1 MISRTELKYLIRPEQ
16 AMYFD
21 NWLLCKSRAIKIY
34 PDRIINSI
42 YYDDFSYSS
51 ITDNLSGI
59 SNRTKIRI
67 RWYGSENN
75 SFVQIELKKKKNR
88 FSYKETIKTNKKI
101 SDISIK
107 DFLSL
112 DNLIKMGCP
121 KIFIEEFSNKKLTP
135 VLQVRYIRSYYYLF
149 NLELNYDQN
158 ISYLSFS
165 DTNQKFI
172 NDEFKVMEIK
182 MKNNV
187 NPQENRYLADL
198 NISRSRNSK
207 LIRGMS
213 FIGRAAYV

>member
-1 MISRTELKYLIRPEQ
+1 
-16 AMYFD
+16 
-21 NWLLCKSRAIKIY
+21 
-34 PDRIINSI
+34 
-42 YYDDFSYSS
+42 
-51 ITDNLSGI
+51 
-59 SNRTKIRI
+59 
-67 RWYGSENN
+67 
-75 SFVQIELKKKKNR
+75 
-88 FSYKETIKTNKKI
+88 
-101 SDISIK
+101 
-107 DFLSL
+107 
-112 DNLIKMGCP
+112 MGCP

-187 NPQENRYLADL
+187 NPQENLYLADL

-213 FIGRAAYV
+213 FIGRSAYV